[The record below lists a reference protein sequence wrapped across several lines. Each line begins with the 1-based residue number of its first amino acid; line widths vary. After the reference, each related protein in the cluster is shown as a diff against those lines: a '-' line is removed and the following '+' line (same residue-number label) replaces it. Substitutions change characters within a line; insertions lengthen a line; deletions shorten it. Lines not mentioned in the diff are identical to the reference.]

1 MSKRPVN
8 LETRLPKGLQPSL
21 ENNEL
26 LINRFLKAC
35 SKESLTQYLYDN
47 CSYTKRFDKSSVL
60 ERQRKLQYKR
70 NAIKANQLV
79 MADPEQSPKK
89 KKKKVAKRPESAQ

>member
-1 MSKRPVN
+1 MSRPVN

-47 CSYTKRFDKSSVL
+47 CSYTKRFDKPSVL
-60 ERQRKLQYKR
+60 ERQRQLNYKR
-70 NAIKANQLV
+70 NARNANAEAMILINNE
-79 MADPEQSPKK
+79 APNK
-89 KKKKVAKRPESAQ
+89 KKKKVAKGAKTAQ

>member
-8 LETRLPKGLQPSL
+8 LETKLPKGLVPSL

-35 SKESLTQYLYDN
+35 SKESLVQYLYDN
-47 CSYTKRFDKSSVL
+47 SAYTKRFDKESVL
-60 ERQRKLQYKR
+60 ERQRQLKYKR
-70 NAIKANQLV
+70 NARLANV
-79 MADPEQSPKK
+79 EASKDPDSSPKK
-89 KKKKVAKRPESAQ
+89 KKSRKK

>member
-35 SKESLTQYLYDN
+35 SKESLTQYLYDY
-47 CSYTKRFDKSSVL
+47 SAYTRRFDKPSVL
-60 ERQRKLQYKR
+60 ERQRQLQYKR
-70 NAIKANQLV
+70 NAKKANQLL
-79 MADPEQSPKK
+79 MTDPEVSTKK
-89 KKKKVAKRPESAQ
+89 KKKKPAKRAESAQ

>member
-8 LETRLPKGLQPSL
+8 LETKLPKGLQPSL

-35 SKESLTQYLYDN
+35 SKESLVQYLYEN
-47 CSYTKRFDKSSVL
+47 SSYTKRFDKRSVL
-60 ERQRKLQYKR
+60 ERQRKLKYKR
-70 NAIKANQLV
+70 NARLANLEKLNE
-79 MADPEQSPKK
+79 DKNKEKNK
-89 KKKKVAKRPESAQ
+89 NR